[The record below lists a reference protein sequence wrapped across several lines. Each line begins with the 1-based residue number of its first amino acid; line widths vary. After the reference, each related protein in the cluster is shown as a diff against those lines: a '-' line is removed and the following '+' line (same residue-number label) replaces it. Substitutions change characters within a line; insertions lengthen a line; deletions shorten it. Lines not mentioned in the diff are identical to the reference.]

1 MESGYYAALT
11 GLVAK
16 YQALGVA
23 ANNFANVGTTGY
35 KAQEDFYRTFSATM
49 GNPNVG
55 PLNLAINNYGV
66 LGGAVTNLAPGP
78 IQMTGNPLDL
88 ALQGKG
94 FLVVKTKAGDRY
106 TRNGSLRLNAKNIL
120 VTQNGDEVMGLIPK
134 PKGKP
139 GEGPITIHPGTIAVG
154 PGGLISV
161 NGAIAGQLKIVD
173 FKKETPLYL
182 EGNGYY
188 SAPAA
193 DETTAANPEV
203 KQGALES
210 SNVNPMNEMV
220 SLILLQRQAQML
232 QSAISTF
239 DKAFDESA
247 INNIAVVQ

>member
-11 GLVAK
+11 ALVAK
-16 YQALGVA
+16 YQALDVT

-35 KAQEDFYRTFSATM
+35 KSQEDFYRTYNATM
-49 GNPNVG
+49 GSSDVG

-66 LGGAVTNLAPGP
+66 MGGASINLAPGAL
-78 IQMTGNPLDL
+78 QTTGNPLDL

-94 FLVVKTKAGDRY
+94 FLVVKTAAGDRY
-106 TRNGSLRLNAKNIL
+106 TRNGSLRVNAKGIL
-120 VTQNGDEVMGLIPK
+120 VTQNGDEVMGLVPK

-173 FKKETPLYL
+173 FKDTSNLSL
-182 EGNGYY
+182 DGSGYY
-188 SAPAA
+188 SAPASA
-193 DETTAANPEV
+193 EIPATSPQV
-203 KQGALES
+203 KQGALEA

-239 DKAFDESA
+239 DKTFDQSA
-247 INNIAVVQ
+247 INSIPLVQ

>member
-16 YQALGVA
+16 YEALNVA

-35 KAQEDFYRTFSATM
+35 KEQEDFYRTYSATM
-49 GNPNVG
+49 GSSDVG
-55 PLNLAINNYGV
+55 PLNMAINNYGV
-66 LGGAVTNLAPGP
+66 LGGASTNFAPGP
-78 IQMTGNPLDL
+78 IQMTGNPLDI
-88 ALQGKG
+88 ALQGNG
-94 FLVVKTKAGDRY
+94 FLVVKTASGDRY
-106 TRNGSLRLNAKNIL
+106 TRNGSLRLNAKGVL
-120 VTQNGDEVMGLIPK
+120 TTQDGDEVMGLVPK

-139 GEGPITIHPGTIAVG
+139 GEGPITLHQGTIAVG

-173 FKKETPLYL
+173 FKKGTSLSL
-182 EGNGYY
+182 EGNSTYA
-188 SAPAA
+188 APAT
-193 DETTAANPEV
+193 DETAAPSPNV

-239 DKAFDESA
+239 DKTFDQSA
-247 INNIAVVQ
+247 INSIPVVQ

>member
-16 YQALGVA
+16 YEALNVT
-23 ANNFANVGTTGY
+23 ANNFANIGTTGY
-35 KAQEDFYRTFSATM
+35 KAQEDFYRTYTAAM
-49 GNPNVG
+49 GSQNLG

-66 LGGAVTNLAPGP
+66 MGGATTNLAPGP
-78 IQMTGNPLDL
+78 LQSTGNPLDI

-94 FLVVKTKAGDRY
+94 FLVVKTSAGDRY
-106 TRNGSLRLNAKNIL
+106 TRNGSLRLNAKGIL
-120 VTQNGDEVMGLIPK
+120 TTQNGDEVMGLIPK

-139 GEGPITIHPGTIAVG
+139 GEGPIKINSGTIAIG

-161 NGAIAGQLKIVD
+161 DGAIAGQLKIVD
-173 FKKETPLYL
+173 FAKGTRLTL
-182 EGNGYY
+182 EGNSYY
-188 SAPAA
+188 NAPAEA
-193 DETTAANPEV
+193 ETPAASPQV

-239 DKAFDESA
+239 DKTFDESA
-247 INNIAVVQ
+247 IANIPVVQ